1 MLDQVP
7 EDTGHAEGA
16 RDFIVREA
24 IFILHVKKHGR
35 KHAAAAAGGRGDDG
49 AVRGVLLGGGKGV
62 GADKLEFPH
71 LRNVEK
77 VRPLIKKLCLP
88 GDVQPAGENAGGCK
102 TVLNLLAHGVPD
114 GLEKVPDLGA
124 LVELDV
130 FRQRD
135 IAPSAELRDLGKR
148 AFRVHVGVFICGLA
162 FNDNVAAANR
172 HDAHALD
179 FCFALIGDKVHRV
192 GVGEIG
198 RVLGVKDDLR
208 AIFTQRFFEHA
219 VGTVS
224 DAGLAQRAVENDG
237 EAVSLR
243 RTLQKFQGGTL
254 GADGM

>member
-1 MLDQVP
+1 M
-7 EDTGHAEGA
+7 
-16 RDFIVREA
+16 
-24 IFILHVKKHGR
+24 
-35 KHAAAAAGGRGDDG
+35 
-49 AVRGVLLGGGKGV
+49 LGGGKGV
-62 GADKLEFPH
+62 GADKLEFAH

-77 VRPLIKKLCLP
+77 VRPLIKELRLAR
-88 GDVQPAGENAGGCK
+88 DVQTAGENAGRVQA
-102 TVLNLLAHGVPD
+102 VLNLLAHGVPD
-114 GLEKVPDLGA
+114 GLEKVPDFGA
-124 LVELDV
+124 FVELDI

-135 IAPSAELRDLGKR
+135 IAPAAELRDLGKR

-198 RVLGVKDDLR
+198 RVLGAENNLR
-208 AIFTQRFFEHA
+208 ALGPECFLEHA
-219 VGTVS
+219 VGTVA

-243 RTLQKFQGGTL
+243 RTLQKFQGGAL
-254 GADGM
+254 GADGVRARRALADFI

>member
-1 MLDQVP
+1 MS
-7 EDTGHAEGA
+7 
-16 RDFIVREA
+16 RS
-24 IFILHVKKHGR
+24 
-35 KHAAAAAGGRGDDG
+35 
-49 AVRGVLLGGGKGV
+49 
-62 GADKLEFPH
+62 
-71 LRNVEK
+71 
-77 VRPLIKKLCLP
+77 IKKGPFVAPELFKRVEELNKNGEKKVLKTWSRASTIFP
-88 GDVQPAGENAGGCK
+88 SFVGHTIAVHDGRRHVPVYITEDMVGHKPVSYTHLDVYKRQ
-102 TVLNLLAHGVPD
+102 
-114 GLEKVPDLGA
+114 DLGA
-124 LVELDV
+124 FVELDV

-135 IAPSAELRDLGKR
+135 IAPAAELRDLGKR

-219 VGTVS
+219 VGTVA

-237 EAVSLR
+237 EAAVSYTHLAQGRRQEERGREGRDLR
-243 RTLQKFQGGTL
+243 RGRGG
-254 GADGM
+254 DRCV

>member
-1 MLDQVP
+1 M
-7 EDTGHAEGA
+7 
-16 RDFIVREA
+16 
-24 IFILHVKKHGR
+24 
-35 KHAAAAAGGRGDDG
+35 
-49 AVRGVLLGGGKGV
+49 LGGGKGV
-62 GADKLEFPH
+62 GADKLEFAH

-179 FCFALIGDKVHRV
+179 FFSSLVGDEVHGV

-198 RVLGVKDDLR
+198 RVLGAENNLC
-208 AIFTQRFFEHA
+208 ALGPECFLEHT
-219 VGTVS
+219 VGSVA